1 MNKKTLVL
9 GASPN
14 PDRYGFKAT
23 SMLSEYHHEVV
34 PFGLKSGEIDGLQIV
49 KELPTDKNFDTV
61 TLYLGADN
69 QKSYYDYVIGL
80 NPKRVVFNP
89 GTENP
94 EFEKMLTENGIEPV
108 EACTLVL
115 LRTGQY

>member
-1 MNKKTLVL
+1 MMKKTLVI

-23 SMLSEYHHEVV
+23 SMLHEYKHPVV
-34 PFGLKSGEIDGLQIV
+34 PFGLKAGEIDGLQIV
-49 KELPTDKNFDTV
+49 KELPTDKDFDTV
-61 TLYLGADN
+61 TLYLGPQN
-69 QKSYYDYVIGL
+69 QQPYYDYVINL
-80 NPKRVVFNP
+80 HPKRVVFNP

-94 EFEKMLTENGIEPV
+94 EFEKMLTEKGIEPV

>member
-1 MNKKTLVL
+1 MKKTLVI

-14 PDRYGFKAT
+14 PERFGYKAT
-23 SMLSEYHHEVV
+23 SMLHEYNHPVV
-34 PFGLKSGEIDGLQIV
+34 PFGLKKGTIEGIEIIS
-49 KELPTDKNFDTV
+49 ELPQEKDFDTV
-61 TLYLGADN
+61 TLYLGPQN
-69 QKSYYDYVIGL
+69 QSPYYNYITDL

-94 EFEKMLTENGIEPV
+94 EFEKMLADKGIQPI